1 MPRPRTSVTPET
13 PKVLEKALRV
23 LEAFNAQSPEWAEV
37 DLRRALG
44 IPSTTLNRI
53 LRHYERSG
61 YLLRTEAGR
70 YRLGVA
76 AIRLG
81 NRASAS
87 LNLPAVLDSQLHAV
101 ARDTGELVIVAVP
114 EFSTGHARYIA
125 NAESSHRLRVT
136 AEVGATVPMT
146 AGATAKTLLAFQPQ
160 PQIEAVLARPLE
172 RLAGGTVMDTP
183 AIRADLETIR
193 ARGWGFSWEETYDGA
208 WAVAAPLID
217 GEEQALAAIGI
228 AAPTTRHND
237 ELEKRLRDAV
247 IGAAEQAAATLRLRG
262 GESSRLVG

>member
-1 MPRPRTSVTPET
+1 
-13 PKVLEKALRV
+13 VLEKALRV
-23 LEAFNAQSPEWAEV
+23 LEAFSAQSPEWAEV
-37 DLRRALG
+37 DLRRALD

-61 YLLRTEAGR
+61 YLLRTETGR

-101 ARDTGELVIVAVP
+101 ARETGELVILAVP
-114 EFSTGHARYIA
+114 EFSTGLARYIA

-172 RLAGGTVMDTP
+172 RLASGTVMDTA
-183 AIRADLETIR
+183 AIRRDLGTIR
-193 ARGWGFSWEETYDGA
+193 SRGWGFSWQETYEGA
-208 WAVAAPLID
+208 WAVAAPLVD
-217 GEEQALAAIGI
+217 GEQQALAAIGI
-228 AAPTTRHND
+228 VAPTTRHNY
-237 ELEKRLRDAV
+237 EFERRLRDAV
-247 IGAAEQAAATLRLRG
+247 IGAAEQAATTLRLIG
-262 GESSRLVG
+262 GEGARLFG